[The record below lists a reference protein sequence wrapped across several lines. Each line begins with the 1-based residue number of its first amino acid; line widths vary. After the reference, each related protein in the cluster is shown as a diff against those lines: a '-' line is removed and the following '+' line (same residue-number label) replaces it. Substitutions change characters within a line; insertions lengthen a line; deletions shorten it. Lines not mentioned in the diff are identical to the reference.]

1 MKYESKRYAVVNQP
15 TPESALYFDGS
26 TIICVGRG
34 LVHHEKIV

>member
-1 MKYESKRYAVVNQP
+1 MLKQWLNKNTIESIQ
-15 TPESALYFDGS
+15 GS